1 MAYKVLYHHLV
12 YKEDLSP
19 IPAKGE
25 VRQRRP
31 ANIKKRIKE
40 AIEQRLIK
48 EPIFAGKPLR
58 QSLKGHRKM
67 RVGDYR
73 VIYRIE
79 KDTIVVLKIGHRKD
93 VYEKVWGR
101 IN

>member
-1 MAYKVLYHHLV
+1 MAYKILYHHLV

-19 IPAKGE
+19 I
-25 VRQRRP
+25 P

-48 EPIFAGKPLR
+48 EPVLAGKPLR

-79 KDTIVVLKIGHRKD
+79 KDTIIVLKIGHRKD